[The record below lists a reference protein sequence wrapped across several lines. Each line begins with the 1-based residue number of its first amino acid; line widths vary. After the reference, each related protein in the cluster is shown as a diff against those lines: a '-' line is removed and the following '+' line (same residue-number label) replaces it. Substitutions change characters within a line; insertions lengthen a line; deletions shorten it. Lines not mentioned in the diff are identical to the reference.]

1 MNKEIFTDEEEQIK
15 EVIIASRKLEEY
27 LWGEYNG
34 QWNIE
39 EWRRMFRKREVG
51 TNEFDMGERNTDPYK
66 ENIGDNIKIDDIDI
80 NNPHAIIEMRKRVMQ
95 NAALSVALMK
105 ILDTKGIPTDKCVIP
120 SNLPQYAINEKG
132 DATNE

>member
-1 MNKEIFTDEEEQIK
+1 MRNLDNELLTAEEEQIK

-39 EWRRMFRKREVG
+39 EWRRMFRKR
-51 TNEFDMGERNTDPYK
+51 
-66 ENIGDNIKIDDIDI
+66 IQKIDDIDV
-80 NNPHAIIEMRKRVMQ
+80 NNPHAIIEMRKRLMQ

-105 ILDTKGIPTDKCVIP
+105 ILDDKGIPLNECNIP
-120 SNLPQYAINEKG
+120 SNSPQYAKVEDEK
-132 DATNE
+132 

>member
-39 EWRRMFRKREVG
+39 EWRRMFRKRIQ
-51 TNEFDMGERNTDPYK
+51 K
-66 ENIGDNIKIDDIDI
+66 
-80 NNPHAIIEMRKRVMQ
+80 
-95 NAALSVALMK
+95 LM
-105 ILDTKGIPTDKCVIP
+105 I
-120 SNLPQYAINEKG
+120 
-132 DATNE
+132 

>member
-1 MNKEIFTDEEEQIK
+1 MNEKIFTDEEEQIK

-39 EWRRMFRKREVG
+39 EWKRMFRKR
-51 TNEFDMGERNTDPYK
+51 
-66 ENIGDNIKIDDIDI
+66 IQKIDDIDI

-95 NAALSVALMK
+95 NAALSIALMK
-105 ILDTKGIPTDKCVIP
+105 ILDTRGIPTDKCDIP
-120 SNLPQYAINEKG
+120 SNLPQYDIN
-132 DATNE
+132 NEVGENNE

>member
-1 MNKEIFTDEEEQIK
+1 VRVIKMNEKIFTDEEEQIK

-39 EWRRMFRKREVG
+39 EWKRMFRKR
-51 TNEFDMGERNTDPYK
+51 
-66 ENIGDNIKIDDIDI
+66 IQKIDDIDI

-95 NAALSVALMK
+95 NAALSIALMK
-105 ILDTKGIPTDKCVIP
+105 ILDTRGIPTDKCDIP
-120 SNLPQYAINEKG
+120 SNLPQYAIN
-132 DATNE
+132 NEVGENNE

>member
-1 MNKEIFTDEEEQIK
+1 MKELKKMKNIELFTDEEKQIQ

-39 EWRRMFRKREVG
+39 EWKRMFRKR
-51 TNEFDMGERNTDPYK
+51 
-66 ENIGDNIKIDDIDI
+66 IQKIDDIDV

-95 NAALSVALMK
+95 NAALSIALMK
-105 ILDTKGIPTDKCVIP
+105 ILDTKGIPLHECEIP
-120 SNLPQYAINEKG
+120 SNLPEYAINDKTNKEEK
-132 DATNE
+132 AEKEYIEFNKKQ